1 MATTPKGAFDRL
13 CVLYNDAHKT
23 HIQTDQLDPEIV
35 LKWASKPH
43 IEKWAEFQV
52 RYHGWSWFAC
62 EAVVRACRTYGPRA
76 QRHIEEQA
84 AQ

>member
-1 MATTPKGAFDRL
+1 MAHSPKAAFDRL

-62 EAVVRACRTYGPRA
+62 EAVVRQCRRYIARA
-76 QRHIEEQA
+76 ENFVSEQA
-84 AQ
+84 Q